1 MNCINVSPQHID
13 SHSIAMPIHLILARA
28 TNEPTPGGATARCR
42 FDNRHPNE
50 TTFTFESLEPKSLFF
65 SSLFFSFTISFSVF
79 TLCQLNRTGKMRREK
94 GKNVHWEAEGASLA
108 LQKKRRKKRARVMC
122 TVRDMKF
129 YGPAQLMHFSR
140 QASNYLI
147 RNFFRSRRFSGI
159 DGIEKPQ
166 WSPLRQPVEKSMH
179 RLSGVSV
186 PFFASDTG
194 SASSFIFA
202 LIYKSIMYS
211 WDAVNGFSSDFS
223 SESHQRRTMSN

>member
-1 MNCINVSPQHID
+1 MCIEKLKEHRWHFKKKDGKRERVWCERRTD
-13 SHSIAMPIHLILARA
+13 AIARYVTWNFM
-28 TNEPTPGGATARCR
+28 
-42 FDNRHPNE
+42 
-50 TTFTFESLEPKSLFF
+50 
-65 SSLFFSFTISFSVF
+65 
-79 TLCQLNRTGKMRREK
+79 
-94 GKNVHWEAEGASLA
+94 A
-108 LQKKRRKKRARVMC
+108 LLL
-122 TVRDMKF
+122 
-129 YGPAQLMHFSR
+129 LMHFSR

-147 RNFFRSRRFSGI
+147 WTFFRSRRFSGI

-223 SESHQRRTMSN
+223 SESDQRRTMSN